1 MKLQRLAI
9 VALLASL
16 PACVV
21 PAGAWARDL
30 QGRLG
35 VGFNSQFAN
44 SAVDSPAPGVS
55 IKYALSRD
63 LAAELVAGMR
73 TSSPINSVTGLKLF
87 KNLFMETSINF
98 YASLGGALVSARGTT
113 GAEFLGTMGA
123 EFFIPGLESL
133 GFSFETGGS
142 LHNLTNGSFS
152 FRTVGVSFVDAGMH
166 FYF

>member
-1 MKLQRLAI
+1 MKLQRLAT
-9 VALLASL
+9 VALLACL
-16 PACVV
+16 V

-35 VGFNSQFAN
+35 IGYNSQFAN
-44 SAVDSPAPGVS
+44 SAVDSPGPGVS
-55 IKYALSRD
+55 LKYALSRD
-63 LAAELVAGMR
+63 LAAELIAGVK
-73 TSSPINSVTGLKLF
+73 TSSPTNTVTGVKLF
-87 KNLFMETSINF
+87 KNLFTETSLNF
-98 YASLGGALVSARGTT
+98 YASLGGAIVGARGVT
-113 GAEFLGTMGA
+113 GAEFMGTMGA

-142 LHNLTNGSFS
+142 LHNLTNQSFS